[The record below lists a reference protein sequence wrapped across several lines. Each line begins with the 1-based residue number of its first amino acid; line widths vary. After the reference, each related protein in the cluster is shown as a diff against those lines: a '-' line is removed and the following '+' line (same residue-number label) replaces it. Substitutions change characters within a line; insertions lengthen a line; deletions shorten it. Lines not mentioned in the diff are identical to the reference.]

1 MSAIKTDFSSTTSPD
16 PHKQRR
22 KEMLAKY
29 PEIKTLMGYERK
41 TKYIALF
48 LVLLQLS
55 LAFYS
60 QHLTLFWWF
69 VSIYFLGATINHSLY
84 TVIHEVTHNL
94 AFKSKLANRWFA
106 VLINL
111 PLGIPAAMT
120 FEKYHNSH
128 HRFLGDVKKDV
139 DIPFPGEAK
148 FFNSRPGKF
157 LWLLLQP
164 LTYSM
169 RPLIKWPQTIS
180 KWELLN
186 VIAQVSF
193 DATIFFLF
201 GWKVFTF
208 LILSTLIAM
217 SLHPMAAHLIA
228 EHYIV
233 HKQQETYSYYGPLNY
248 LTFNVGYHVEHH
260 DFPSIP
266 WSKISRLKKIAPE
279 YYDSL
284 YAHKTWP
291 GFMGKFIVSKK
302 INLFSRIIRL
312 QLEAEKTN

>member
-1 MSAIKTDFSSTTSPD
+1 MSAIKTAFSSTNSAD

-22 KEMLAKY
+22 KEMLEKY
-29 PEIKTLMGYERK
+29 PEIKPLMGYERK

-60 QHLTLFWWF
+60 QHLTLCWWF

-94 AFKSKLANRWFA
+94 AFKSKLANRCFA
-106 VLINL
+106 VLVNL
-111 PLGIPAAMT
+111 PLGLPAAMT
-120 FEKYHNSH
+120 FEKYHNAH

-139 DIPFPGEAK
+139 DIPLPGEANL
-148 FFNSRPGKF
+148 FNSRPGKF

-164 LTYSM
+164 LTYSI

-180 KWELLN
+180 KWELVNTL
-186 VIAQVSF
+186 VQIAF
-193 DATIFFLF
+193 DSIILILF
-201 GWKVFTF
+201 GWKFFAF
-208 LILSTLIAM
+208 LMLSTLIAM
-217 SLHPMAAHLIA
+217 SLHPLAAHLIA

-233 HKQQETYSYYGPLNY
+233 RHRQETYSYYGPLNY
-248 LTFNVGYHVEHH
+248 FTLNVGHHVEHH

-266 WSKISRLKKIAPE
+266 WSKKGRLRKIAQE

-284 YAHKTWP
+284 YAHKSWP
-291 GFMGKFIVSKK
+291 GFMIDFI
-302 INLFSRIIRL
+302 
-312 QLEAEKTN
+312 T